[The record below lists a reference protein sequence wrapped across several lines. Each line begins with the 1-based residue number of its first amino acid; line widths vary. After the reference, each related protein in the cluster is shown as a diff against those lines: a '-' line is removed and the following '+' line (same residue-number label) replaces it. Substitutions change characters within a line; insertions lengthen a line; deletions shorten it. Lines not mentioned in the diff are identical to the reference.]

1 MTAERSPAPPPP
13 PPLPLFDTAEFG
25 GRLGGALRRAGLPVT
40 PERTVCF
47 LRSLRLAPPVD
58 REALYWTARL
68 AFVTDRE
75 LIAPFERVFAAV
87 FGGPGGVPAERG
99 GRAAAPPGAEE
110 EQMQAPAPGAR
121 TAPGRAPAGAG
132 PVRAAAAPRSGEE
145 ADGPAGTVP
154 TAGSTAEVVAHK
166 DFAALEAAELADLDR
181 LMELIALRT
190 PLRRTR
196 RRDADPHGPRVDPR
210 RTLRAIRGTGLE
222 PVRLARSRHRSRRRP
237 LVLLCDVS
245 GSMEP
250 YARAYLRL
258 FPRAA
263 AVGLSAEVFV
273 FATRLTRLTPVLR
286 HSGRYGV
293 DAALRRVGAVASDW
307 SGGTRIG
314 HALAEFND
322 RFGRRGMARGAVVVI
337 FSDGWEGEDP
347 RALGREAAR
356 LRRLAH
362 RVVWVNPR
370 KAAPG
375 YLPLAGGMAAALP
388 HCDEFVSGHTF
399 AALAEVAEAIGN
411 GAGGRGTGSGNVA
424 FPRGEFPPTR
434 NAANSPLE

>member
-1 MTAERSPAPPPP
+1 MTPEPVSGPARPLPL
-13 PPLPLFDTAEFG
+13 PLPLFDTAEFG
-25 GRLGGALRRAGLPVT
+25 GRLGETLRRAGLPVT

-47 LRSLRLAPPVD
+47 LRSLRLVPPVD

-75 LIAPFERVFAAV
+75 LVAPFERVFEGV
-87 FGGPGGVPAERG
+87 FGGLGGLTAERG
-99 GRAAAPPGAEE
+99 DRTAAPPDAAEDAARV
-110 EQMQAPAPGAR
+110 APSPGAR
-121 TAPGRAPAGAG
+121 TAPGPSPAGTGPARTVAG
-132 PVRAAAAPRSGEE
+132 PRTGEE

-154 TAGSTAEVVAHK
+154 TLGSTAEVVAHK
-166 DFAALEAAELADLDR
+166 DFAALDAAELAALDR
-181 LMELIALRT
+181 LMELIVLRT

-196 RRDADPHGPRVDPR
+196 RRDTDPHGPRVDPR
-210 RTLRAIRGTGLE
+210 RTLRAIRTTGLE
-222 PVRLARSRHRSRRRP
+222 PVRLARSRPRLRRRP

-263 AVGLSAEVFV
+263 AVGVAAEVFV

-286 HSGRYGV
+286 RSGRSGV
-293 DAALRRVGAVASDW
+293 DAALRRAGAAASDW

-322 RFGRRGMARGAVVVI
+322 RFGRRGMARGAIVVI

-347 RALGREAAR
+347 RAVGREAAR

-399 AALAEVAEAIGN
+399 AALAEVAEAIGGSARGKGTGREN
-411 GAGGRGTGSGNVA
+411 GRTSGRG
-424 FPRGEFPPTR
+424 RGRRE
-434 NAANSPLE
+434 